1 MFLSTFLKSI
11 LIFSFVIPY
20 PFCEMTKQRILF
32 ILPLLLLLH
41 HLTNGQFSN
50 RETATY
56 SSEKLSTV
64 GDEKWA
70 KHFQLPGLNG
80 IIYSLDNDGTN
91 VFAGGVSMSIPG
103 LNIPTNVAMWDGD
116 KWSMLGTSVGATSD
130 VVFSIKKLS
139 SGLYAGTT
147 TGVYKWSG
155 TTWIN
160 LGTIAGAF
168 GNSLFVTDIDEDSN
182 GTLYIIGSFTT
193 INGITVKGVA
203 RWDGTT
209 WHALGTG
216 VDISAGSTNPMCM
229 ATIGTNVYIG
239 GAFSSVSGVPT
250 NMVAKWNG
258 VSWSAIGSGL
268 TGSGI
273 PQCMISKG
281 NNLYVGGY
289 FTSSGATTLNNIA
302 KWNGTTWSA
311 LGAGFDGTVT
321 DIKFNGNDLYA
332 SGGFTQSGSTPMNNV
347 ARWNGTA
354 WISVGDPLNISVYA
368 MTFSPN
374 VSMVGGISS
383 SLTNLSFNNVA
394 LLKGNDWEVTSNGVD
409 STVECLFNDN
419 GVIYAGGVF
428 SRAGGLAASR
438 IAKWDGVKWDSLNN
452 DIVFGTVRAIEK
464 IGNTLYVG
472 GTNLVLKDSIVGHHL
487 LKWDGNTWSMV
498 GADVDYDVFA
508 LATYGNNLYIGGT
521 FATAGGITVNNI
533 AYWDGTSFH
542 SMGSGTNNT
551 VRTLKVD
558 AAGNVYAGGNFT
570 ICGGTTVNRIAKWN
584 GSSWSAMA
592 SGVNQFVTSIGISP
606 SNDIYIGG
614 QFDIG
619 VNGNLIN
626 HVAKW
631 NGTAWVSLGQGLNI
645 SATVYDFEFDCNNV
659 YIGGAFSK
667 AGTDSI
673 FNIAQWNGSSWSALG
688 SGTSPK
694 YPTGTGAIMT
704 LAKNGNQLFAGGIFT
719 GAGDKLSHKI
729 SVYNIEGTPEITFTP
744 STLFG
749 CNGAPVTITANTTN
763 VGALP
768 QYQWQVNGQTVSGST
783 NTLSLSSYNEG
794 DQVTLTVTTDPLCA
808 QNIGSVSSTVIIH
821 TATIAVPTLQSS
833 GNTLTVTNP
842 DPNATYIWQKET
854 AGVWNDIIPL
864 TTGTT
869 FNTPIAG
876 NYRVKATIGG
886 CEEFSSAQIITSVNQ
901 MQFDPTI
908 ILSPVPAENYLNINF
923 NNSTHKY
930 QTIQLLTLTGE
941 LISQTITL
949 NTDTEIK
956 IPVNHLSSGMYMIRM
971 ADNENRMWYQKFI
984 KQ

>member
-1 MFLSTFLKSI
+1 MK
-11 LIFSFVIPY
+11 
-20 PFCEMTKQRILF
+20 KRKILF
-32 ILPLLLLLH
+32 ILPLILLLH

-50 RETATY
+50 RETATE
-56 SSEKLSTV
+56 SSEKLSSV

-70 KHFQLPGLNG
+70 KHFELPGLNG
-80 IIYSLDNDGTN
+80 LIQSLDNDGSHI
-91 VFAGGVSMSIPG
+91 FAGGAGISIPG
-103 LNIPTNVAMWDGD
+103 INMLTNVAMWDGD
-116 KWSMLGTSVGATSD
+116 KWNMLGTSVGAASD
-130 VVFSIKKLS
+130 PVLTINKLS
-139 SGLYAGTT
+139 SGLYAGNT

-155 TTWIN
+155 TTWTN
-160 LGTIAGAF
+160 LGTIAGTI
-168 GNSLFVTDIDEDSN
+168 GNSLYVTDIDEDIN
-182 GTLYIIGSFTT
+182 GNLYVIGSFIS
-193 INGITVKGVA
+193 INGVTVNGIA
-203 RWDGTT
+203 HWDGAT

-216 VDISAGSTNPMCM
+216 VDITSVTTHPECL
-229 ATIGTNVYIG
+229 ATIGSTVYIAG
-239 GAFSSVSGVPT
+239 SFTSVSGVAA
-250 NMVAKWNG
+250 NMVAKWDG
-258 VSWSAIGSGL
+258 VSWSAVGSGL
-268 TGSGI
+268 SGTGL
-273 PQCMISKG
+273 PLCMISKG
-281 NNLYVGGY
+281 DDIYVGGY
-289 FTSSGATTLNNIA
+289 FTSSGTTPLNNIA
-302 KWNGTTWSA
+302 KWDGTTWSA
-311 LGAGFDGTVT
+311 LGSGFGGTVN
-321 DIKFNGNDLYA
+321 DIKFYGNDLYA
-332 SGGFTQSGSTPMNNV
+332 CGGFLNSGSTAMKNV
-347 ARWNGTA
+347 ARWNGTS
-354 WISVGDPLNISVYA
+354 WISVGNTLNISTYA
-368 MTFSPN
+368 MTFSPAM
-374 VSMVGGISS
+374 SMVGGSS
-383 SLTNLSFNNVA
+383 NVLANLNFNNAA
-394 LLKGNDWEVTSNGVD
+394 LFKNNTWEVTSNGVD
-409 STVECLFNDN
+409 STVECLYNDN

-673 FNIAQWNGSSWSALG
+673 FNIAQWNGIAWSALG

-694 YPTGTGAIMT
+694 YPTGTGAVMT

-744 STLFG
+744 STPFG

-842 DPNATYIWQKET
+842 DPNVTYIWQKET
-854 AGVWNDIIPL
+854 AGVWNDLVPL
-864 TTGTT
+864 TTGTS
-869 FNTPIAG
+869 FNTTVGG
-876 NYRVKATIGG
+876 NYRVKAMIGG
-886 CEEFSSAQIITSVNQ
+886 CEEYSSAQIITALNQ
-901 MQFDPTI
+901 LQFDETI
-908 ILSPVPAENYLNINF
+908 VLSPVPAENYLNINF
-923 NNSTHKY
+923 SNSSNKY

-941 LISQTITL
+941 LLSQTITIS
-949 NTDTEIK
+949 NNTEIK
-956 IPVNHLSSGMYMIRM
+956 IPISQLSSGMYLIKL